1 MKYFGDWIVSG
12 YSKED
17 YKKLNNAG
25 FSSLVSA
32 LLCSRGVS
40 DPAAAKELLRD
51 DIGLFNDPFLMAD
64 MVKGITR
71 IKKAIEDKERI
82 AVYGDYDVDGITAAC
97 LITDYLRK
105 KGLFCMAYIPERLT
119 EGYGISEEALKS
131 IRENGVSLIIT
142 VDCGITA
149 LPQIETA
156 RELGMDVIITDH
168 HECPAALPDAV
179 AVINPRR
186 KDCGYPFKG
195 LAGVG
200 VAFKLVCALEGADI
214 SKTVQL
220 IEEYG
225 DLVAIGTIADIM
237 PVREENRAIIIH
249 GIKVLGRSG
258 RLGLRRLVEESCP
271 PNRSISPNDISFT
284 IIPKLNAAGRMGN
297 VRLAY
302 KLLMTQNEA
311 EASKLV
317 NELCK
322 LNQERRLIENRIFD
336 QAYEMVKAGGK
347 VDGPIVLASEQW
359 HHGVSGIVAA
369 RLSDCFGVPAII
381 ICIEGQEGRG
391 SCRSYG
397 FFNIFEALEHS
408 KEYLTSYGGHAFAAG
423 LTINKDS
430 IDAFRESFCDY
441 FLKNEGKSRKPDL
454 LIDFEVE
461 DLNMLS
467 QKEVEAV
474 SAMSPW
480 GNGNPPPV
488 LCISDVH
495 IDSIIPIG
503 YDKHL
508 KLRISRDGHVLEC
521 VFFSVTADE
530 FILKAGA
537 IADFAF
543 EPVINEFRGNR
554 SVQLFLRDVRPS
566 KRHIEMEKQICKS
579 FFSGNGLTAREKH
592 HILPKRTDFARVW
605 RYISTCSV
613 PLSGDVDDIVFR
625 IAFDS
630 RICNTGKTYVCLKV
644 FDELDLLNL
653 NENDGKIN
661 IVLADKSKKVDLNS
675 SVFMSRLK
683 G

>member
-1 MKYFGDWIVSG
+1 MKSFGDWIISD
-12 YSKED
+12 YSDDD
-17 YKKLNNAG
+17 YKKLKDAG

-32 LLCSRGVS
+32 LLCSRGIS
-40 DPAAAKELLRD
+40 DPATARELLRD
-51 DIGLFNDPFLMAD
+51 DTGLFNDPFLMAD
-64 MVKGITR
+64 MAKAVAR
-71 IKKAIEDKERI
+71 IKKAIEDNEKV
-82 AVYGDYDVDGITAAC
+82 AVYGDYDVDGITSTC

-105 KGLFCMAYIPERLT
+105 KGLFCLAYIPERLT

-131 IRENGVSLIIT
+131 IKEHGVSLIIT

-149 LPQIETA
+149 QLQIETA
-156 RELGMDVIITDH
+156 RELGMDVVVTDH
-168 HECPAALPDAV
+168 HECPPSLPDAV
-179 AVINPRR
+179 AVIDPCR
-186 KDCGYPFKG
+186 KDCEYPFKG

-200 VAFKLVCALEGADI
+200 VAFKLICALEGGHMNQI
-214 SKTVQL
+214 EKL
-220 IEEYG
+220 IEEFG

-237 PVREENRAIIIH
+237 PVEKENRAIIIR
-249 GIKVLGRSG
+249 GIKVLEHGR
-258 RLGLRRLVEESCP
+258 RLGLRKLVEEACTP
-271 PNRSISPNDISFT
+271 HKSISPNDISFT

-317 NELCK
+317 DELCK
-322 LNQERRLIENRIFD
+322 LNQERRLIENKIFD
-336 QAYEMVKAGGK
+336 QAYEMVKSGGK
-347 VDGPIVLASEQW
+347 VDRPIILASEQW

-369 RLSDCFGVPAII
+369 RLSDSFGVPAII

-397 FFNIFEALEHS
+397 FFNIFEALDAS
-408 KEYLTSYGGHAFAAG
+408 KEHLTSFGGHALAAG
-423 LTINKDS
+423 LTINRDN
-430 IDAFRESFCDY
+430 IDVFRKSFCDY

-454 LIDFEVE
+454 LIDFEVD

-467 QKEVEAV
+467 RGEVENI
-474 SAMSPW
+474 SIMSPW
-480 GNGNPPPV
+480 GNGNPPPL
-488 LCISDVH
+488 LCATNVH

-503 YDKHL
+503 YAKHL

-521 VFFSVTADE
+521 VFFSVTAEE
-530 FILKAGA
+530 FMLKAGSM
-537 IADFAF
+537 ADFAF

-566 KRHIEMEKQICKS
+566 KRHIEKEKEICES
-579 FFSGNGLTAREKH
+579 FFSGNGLTVREKH

-605 RYISTCSV
+605 RYISSCSK
-613 PLSGDVDDIVFR
+613 PLSGDMDDIVFE

-630 RICNTGKTYVCLKV
+630 GICNTGKTYVCLKV
-644 FDELDLLNL
+644 FDELDLLSL
-653 NENDGKIN
+653 NESDGKIN
-661 IVLADKSKKVDLNS
+661 IVLTDKTKKVDLNS
-675 SVFMSRLK
+675 SIFISRLK